1 MADYLTCIDYF
12 GIPGSGKS
20 LLSHHVAEFLR
31 ARGYRVEEPSYR
43 LDHDVPKL
51 RRLFAKW
58 RYTRQLFR
66 KEPAMKSAL
75 LRLVSDCG
83 YRGKEGW
90 KQMLNIGYKLF
101 LLHHTTSQVLI
112 FDEGILQSSISL
124 SFKGVLPETE
134 IYRRLSSLAGPYPC
148 IPVRLACPVPLA
160 LQNLAGRS
168 THDSRVEKLDSDAK
182 KTLLLQQID
191 RQADA
196 LMTDDTIACETQY
209 LMEASYL
216 DSQCLLLERQIIRIT
231 I

>member
-1 MADYLTCIDYF
+1 MADHLICIDLF

-20 LLSHHVAEFLR
+20 LLSHHVAGFLR

-43 LDHDVPKL
+43 LDHDLPKL

-58 RYTRQLFR
+58 RCTRQLFR
-66 KEPAMKSAL
+66 KEPAMKQAL

-90 KQMLNIGYKLF
+90 KQLLNVGYKLF
-101 LLHHTTSQVLI
+101 LLHHATSQVLI

-124 SFKGVLPETE
+124 SFKGALPETE
-134 IYRRLSSLAGPYPC
+134 IFSRLSSLAGPYPC

-160 LQNLAGRS
+160 LQNLAGRA
-168 THDSRVEKLDSDAK
+168 THDSRVEQLDSDAA
-182 KTLLLQQID
+182 KTLLLRQLD
-191 RQADA
+191 GQADA
-196 LMTDDTIACETQY
+196 LMTDDTIVCETRN

-216 DSQCLLLERQIIRIT
+216 DSQCLLLERQIKMLR
-231 I
+231 